1 MRQSSTHDRFARGRV
16 LSAAACIAAA
26 FMLSGCWWDSNS
38 TSTTTTTTPPPASG
52 SGLSVDGSIYAGTAS
67 GATVTAYALN
77 ADGTLGASLGSAT
90 SGADGSYSVALSSV
104 PTGPLVLVAS
114 GGTYTAE
121 SDGASITLGDL
132 RAVVAAVGSTGTSGV
147 VITPLSDMVT
157 ARVEALA
164 AAGGAIDAA
173 LASASDLVKST
184 YGFTGPIASLVPLF
198 DKASIGSD
206 GYLLGLVLGSLDTCA
221 KSAAGASRGSLY
233 TALSSDFADGSFDG
247 RLSGTPITL
256 GAGSLSSTAGTSDF
270 LGCVAGYASSG
281 KAVLDAGVSL
291 SDLAATVTLVR
302 TAIATSAATPK
313 SIGLAA
319 GSSGAISTLAYG
331 GKQWVFIA
339 ARSAGVVAIDVTD
352 PTAASPTV
360 KTFSSLVTNFGGQQI
375 GGVVPLLGADHPQL
389 LVFAYG
395 SKHIALVDADTGAV
409 DYEADLPLAATSP
422 VGFSGGSAYIAGAIP
437 DTGRDGVW
445 LATADGYLFF
455 NRATHA
461 IGTQYA
467 IDPSAQLAENLGGDI
482 QHGLLFA
489 PNYAPGIQLVDL
501 VAGKSYYLDGS
512 AYTNAFLA
520 PAGGY
525 TPLSYPDAGSV
536 DAGFQVGIVTNEDT
550 DDVGFINLKTIVK
563 TDVTGAK
570 STFAPASGGSALA
583 KLGGPTLSG
592 SAVDSDTHLVMFMAG
607 YSSDVAVGMLQ
618 DPASVAAGATWAGLT
633 DWRFVLNLTGYSYAR
648 DPHAA
653 AAIKNLSNGKAYGY
667 LLDGGV
673 HKAFQ
678 IDLAAFLGAAAQGTT
693 GSAAHQLAA
702 DPTTNG
708 IVKSIT
714 W

>member
-1 MRQSSTHDRFARGRV
+1 MRQATSIERFPRGRV
-16 LSAAACIAAA
+16 LSAVASVAAA
-26 FMLSGCWWDSNS
+26 VALSGCWWDDSS
-38 TSTTTTTTPPPASG
+38 TSATSTAPPPATG
-52 SGLSVDGSIYAGTAS
+52 SGVSVAGSIYANAAS

-77 ADGTLGASLGSAT
+77 ADGTLGAALGSA
-90 SGADGSYSVALSSV
+90 SSSADGSYTVAMTSAPS
-104 PTGPLVLVAS
+104 GPVVLVAS
-114 GGTYTAE
+114 GGTYAAE
-121 SDGASITLGDL
+121 SDGASITLGAL
-132 RAVVAAVGSTGTSGV
+132 RAVVPALGSTGTTGV

-173 LASASDLVKST
+173 LASASDLLKST

-198 DKASIGSD
+198 DKASIGTD
-206 GYLLGLVLGSLDTCA
+206 AYLLGLVLGSLDTCA

-233 TALSSDFADGSFDG
+233 TALASDFADGSFDG
-247 RLSGTPITL
+247 RFNGTPVAL
-256 GAGSLSSTAGTSDF
+256 GSGALSSTAGTSDF
-270 LGCVAGYASSG
+270 LSCVAGYASSG
-281 KAVLDAGVSL
+281 KAVLDAGAGL
-291 SDLAATVTLVR
+291 SDLAATVTLLR
-302 TAIATSAATPK
+302 TAVAASPATPR

-339 ARSAGVVAIDVTD
+339 ARNSGVVAIDVTD

-360 KTFSSLVTNFGGQQI
+360 KVYAGLVTNFGGQQI

-395 SKHIALVDADTGAV
+395 SKHIALVNADTGAV

-455 NRATHA
+455 DRAARTLGA
-461 IGTQYA
+461 QYS
-467 IDPSAQLAENLGGDI
+467 IDATAQLAENLGGDV
-482 QHGLLFA
+482 QHSLLFA

-501 VAGKSYYLDGS
+501 VAAKSYYLDGS

-520 PAGGY
+520 PTGGY
-525 TPLSYPDAGSV
+525 TPLSSPDAGSV
-536 DAGFQVGIVTNEDT
+536 DAGYQVGIVTNEDT

-563 TDVTGAK
+563 TDVAGGK

-592 SAVDSDTHLVMFMAG
+592 SAVDSDTHLVIFMAG
-607 YSSDVAVGMLQ
+607 YSSDVAVGQLQ
-618 DPASVAAGATWAGLT
+618 DPASVASGATWQGLS
-633 DWRFVLNLTGYSYAR
+633 DWRFFRNLTGYSYAR
-648 DPHAA
+648 DPHAV
-653 AAIKNLSNGKAYGY
+653 AAIKNLSDGKPYGY
-667 LLDGGV
+667 LLDGGA
-673 HKAFQ
+673 HEAFQ
-678 IDLAAFLGAAAQGTT
+678 VDMAAFLGAAAQGTT
-693 GSAAHQLAA
+693 GSAAYQLAA